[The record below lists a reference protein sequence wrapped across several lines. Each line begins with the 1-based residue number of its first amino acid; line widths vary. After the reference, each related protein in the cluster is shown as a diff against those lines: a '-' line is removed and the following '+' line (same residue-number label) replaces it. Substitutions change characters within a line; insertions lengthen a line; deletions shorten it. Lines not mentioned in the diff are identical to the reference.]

1 VTLYSTTATLSLS
14 RKQLDLVQQGQIAD
28 RFARASELFA
38 KDDTRLGAI
47 FSLESIA
54 LDSSR
59 DHPWPVIEV
68 LTAFIRKASD
78 WKWVQNRDVQEPR
91 PEIDA
96 IVTVLRRR
104 NIETEKNQSV
114 EYNEQDS
121 LRRRLLLLR

>member
-1 VTLYSTTATLSLS
+1 MTLYSTTATLSLS

-68 LTAFIRKASD
+68 SAFIRKASD
-78 WKWVQNRDVQEPR
+78 WKRVQNRDVQEPR
-91 PEIDA
+91 SEPEIDA

-104 NIETEKNQSV
+104 NIETEKN
-114 EYNEQDS
+114 
-121 LRRRLLLLR
+121 